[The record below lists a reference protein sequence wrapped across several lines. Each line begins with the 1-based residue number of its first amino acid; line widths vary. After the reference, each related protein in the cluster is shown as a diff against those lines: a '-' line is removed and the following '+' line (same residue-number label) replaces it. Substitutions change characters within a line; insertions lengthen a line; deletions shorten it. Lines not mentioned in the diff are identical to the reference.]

1 VETPTTPAHPR
12 VPSARRPGDECAATG
27 PVLPL
32 TVRFTEERRAEL
44 ARRTDSGSLER
55 VRRGVYLPLPAAAD
69 RGPAESRREH
79 VLRQVAA
86 VAERLTTTYWF
97 SHTSA
102 ALLHGCWTWQL
113 ADVVHV
119 TQLRAPKGAQV
130 RERRLRRHWTT
141 LPQRDRTE
149 VLGLPVTTLERNVVD
164 CARSIAGAQALVV
177 ADSGLRA
184 GADIGVIQAILE
196 EAAGAR
202 GVRRARSVVALA
214 DARAESPGE
223 SIVRWIV
230 HEADLPAPTPGFAV
244 DTRLGRRWL
253 DLAWPEL
260 KVAIEFDGA
269 VKYTGGEFGDAGER
283 LWREKRRHDA
293 LVEAGWVVLRVV
305 WADLAVPEV
314 LVRRVRE
321 AMRRRL

>member
-1 VETPTTPAHPR
+1 MQTPTPARSVQP
-12 VPSARRPGDECAATG
+12 PSDRRPGDDRAASR

-32 TVRFTEERRAEL
+32 AVRFTEERRAEL
-44 ARRTDSGSLER
+44 ARQTDSGALER
-55 VRRGVYLPLPAAAD
+55 VRRGVYLPPRAVNS
-69 RGPAESRREH
+69 GPAESRREQ
-79 VLRQVAA
+79 VLRQMTA

-130 RERRLRRHWTT
+130 RDPRLRRHWTA
-141 LPQRDRTE
+141 LPRRDRTE
-149 VLGLPVTTLERNVVD
+149 LLGLPVTTLERTVVD
-164 CARSIAGAQALVV
+164 CARGLAGAQALVV

-184 GADIGVIQAILE
+184 GADPAVIQAILE
-196 EAAGAR
+196 ESAGTR

-230 HEADLPAPTPGFAV
+230 HDAGLPAPTPGLAV

-269 VKYTGGEFGDAGER
+269 VKYAGGDFGDPGER
-283 LWREKRRHDA
+283 LWREKLRHDA

-305 WADLAVPEV
+305 WADLTDPDA

-321 AMRRRL
+321 AMRRRP